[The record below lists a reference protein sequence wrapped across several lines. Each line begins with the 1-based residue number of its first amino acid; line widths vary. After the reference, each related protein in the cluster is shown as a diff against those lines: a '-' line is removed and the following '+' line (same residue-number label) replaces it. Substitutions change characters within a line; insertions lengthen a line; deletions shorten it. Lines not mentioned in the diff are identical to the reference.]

1 MNVVML
7 IGNLATDV
15 ELKEVGDEK
24 RVANFLLAVDRR
36 TKEAAA
42 DFVGVSVWDRQA
54 ELCAQAITEFVG

>member
-15 ELKEVGDEK
+15 GVRDVGDGK
-24 RVANFLLAVDRR
+24 RVANFLLAVDRP

-42 DFVGVSVWDRQA
+42 DFVGVSV
-54 ELCAQAITEFVG
+54 